1 VSRERH
7 ERHLERWAKSGKV
20 DTAPIPAATVVL
32 IRDGGEGLE
41 TLMLRKS
48 SKIAFGGMWVFPG
61 GRVDETDRDALL
73 IAHSE
78 HPLDEDQS
86 HAAAQQ
92 AAVRE
97 AREETG
103 LEISREDL
111 VTYSHWVPPP
121 IAPRRF
127 LTWFFLAPAPTGKIV
142 IDQGE
147 IRDHAWMRPVEA
159 LQRRDALEIELAPPT
174 FVTLH
179 ELCSWPTVERALEAV
194 AARPAERFQTRVS
207 VGDAGPVAMWHG
219 DAAWPEGD
227 VMAPGPRHRLWMRDD
242 GWLYERVG

>member
-1 VSRERH
+1 VSREKH
-7 ERHLERWAKSGKV
+7 ERHLERWAKSAKV
-20 DTAPIPAATVVL
+20 GTAPIPAATVIL
-32 IRDGGEGLE
+32 IRDGDEGLE
-41 TLMLRKS
+41 TLMLRKN

-61 GRVDETDRDALL
+61 GRVDDTDRDALL
-73 IAHSE
+73 TANSE

-127 LTWFFLAPAPTGKIV
+127 LTWFFLARAPSGKIV

-159 LQRRDALEIELAPPT
+159 LQRRDALGIELAPPT

-179 ELCSWPTVERALEAV
+179 ELCSWSSVRRALEAV
-194 AARPAERFQTRVS
+194 AARPAERFQTRIS
-207 VGDAGPVAMWHG
+207 VGDSGPVAMWHG
-219 DAAWPEGD
+219 DVAWPEGD

-242 GWLYERVG
+242 GWLYERVS